1 MMRLTPTHIV
11 ELSRLLDMALTL
23 APDRREAWLAGLP
36 SPQQPY
42 VPSLRDMLARRAR
55 MDDEPLLAT
64 LPRLDLPEADEAW
77 AGDRIGPYRLLRP
90 LGRGGMSVVW
100 LAERADAGPKR
111 QVAIKLPLLTL
122 NTPRQQERFA
132 RERDVLAGLEH
143 AHIARLYD
151 AGVGMHGRPYLVLE
165 HVDGVPLTRY
175 CEERGLSLAGRL
187 GLFLQVLGAVEYAH
201 AHLVV
206 HRDIKPANILVDAQG
221 QVKLLDFGIA
231 KLLPG
236 PDEDAGAATAT
247 LHAGWAMT
255 PLYASPE
262 QLQGQAVTTAT
273 DVYALGVVLYELLTR
288 AWPYTAAL
296 ASPGGPR
303 TLPAVMRAVLDAEPL
318 RPSAALPADDAARY
332 CGGLDARRLAGAL
345 RGDLDTIV
353 LKALSKPPCQR
364 YRSAERLAD
373 DLRRYLARQ
382 PIAARPPSWAY
393 QARMFVSR
401 HRSASVAA
409 AAAMGLAVVF
419 GVTAWQQHR
428 QSIGHQ
434 DRAVIMRDFLAGLF
448 DDAEPDTQ
456 QADQPVTAL
465 QMLDRAAGR
474 ARSDYGDKPR
484 LQGELLGE
492 LGRMYLQ
499 LGEPARAQPLL
510 AEALVQLAR
519 EAPAFDPTLN
529 MTQVLLAG
537 LLLEYGANAEHPRA
551 IALANEAIR
560 RCSGA
565 LPECARVRAEA
576 LSALGMTEAN
586 LGRFEAALP
595 LYRRAAE
602 DARRGY
608 GQSNG
613 KTLQVL
619 NDVAVTARNAGMF
632 MEAERAVQGLVAAA
646 EGRSVR
652 AGTRT
657 NVLLLKARIDC
668 DLGRYDRTLQQ
679 VQALIAQAPGH
690 SGPALEDRGRSRPN
704 DQLVGLL
711 RLQATALLEQGDP
724 LAARQSINSAMA
736 LFRPEQRATDVLYAR
751 MVQAQARGLLAP
763 SDAAIDE
770 LQSVIDGLLALG
782 QGPQA
787 STVLRTRRM
796 RAELLARQG
805 RLPQARDELEAVAG
819 PAGAPRPAM
828 LQGVVLDQL
837 GSVWRELGQPAQAA
851 GRHEAARALLLQALP
866 PEHPYLARNALY
878 REAARV
884 AAAGPGADRTAL
896 RARAEHYKSLF
907 PAGSLWRRMVDQYL
921 APRCAAIPRAADCV
935 LLL

>member
-1 MMRLTPTHIV
+1 MRLTPAHIV
-11 ELSRLLDMALTL
+11 ELSRLLDQALTL
-23 APDRREAWLAGLP
+23 DRDRRDTWLDGLP
-36 SPQQPY
+36 PPQQPY
-42 VPSLRDMLARRAR
+42 VPRLRDMLARQAR

-64 LPRLDLPEADEAW
+64 LPRLDMPEADEAG

-111 QVAIKLPLLTL
+111 QVAIKLPLLRL

-132 RERDVLAGLEH
+132 RERDMLAGLEH

-151 AGVGMHGRPYLVLE
+151 AGVGKSGRPYLVLE
-165 HVDGVPLTRY
+165 YVDGVPLTRY
-175 CEERGLSLAGRL
+175 CEERGLPLAGRL

-236 PDEDAGAATAT
+236 PGEDAGAATAT

-303 TLPAVMRAVLDAEPL
+303 TLPVVMRAVLDAEPL
-318 RPSAALPADDAARY
+318 RPSAAVPTDDTARY

-382 PIAARPPSWAY
+382 PIAARPPSWVY

-401 HRSASVAA
+401 HRSASLAA
-409 AAAMGLAVVF
+409 ATAMGLAVVF
-419 GVTAWQQHR
+419 GATAWQ
-428 QSIGHQ
+428 HQ
-434 DRAVIMRDFLAGLF
+434 ERAVIMRDFLAGLF
-448 DDAEPDTQ
+448 DDVEPDSR

-465 QMLDRAAGR
+465 QMLDRAAAR

-499 LGEPARAQPLL
+499 LGEPGRAQPLL
-510 AEALVQLAR
+510 GDALAQLTH
-519 EAPAFDPTLN
+519 EAPVFDPTLN
-529 MTQVLLAG
+529 MTQALLAG
-537 LLLEYGANAEHPRA
+537 LLLEYGAKAEHPRGM
-551 IALANEAIR
+551 ALANEAIR
-560 RCSGA
+560 RCGSP

-576 LSALGMTEAN
+576 LSVLGMTEAN

-595 LYRRAAE
+595 LYRRAAAE
-602 DARRGY
+602 ASLGY
-608 GQSNG
+608 GEGNG
-613 KTLQVL
+613 KTLQYL
-619 NDVAVTARNAGMF
+619 NDAAVTARNAGLF
-632 MEAERAVQGLVAAA
+632 MEAERALGGLVAAA
-646 EGRSVR
+646 EDRSVR
-652 AGTRT
+652 AATRT

-668 DLGRYDRTLQQ
+668 DLGRYDRALQQ
-679 VQALIAQAPGH
+679 VQELIAQSPGH
-690 SGPALEDRGRSRPN
+690 SGPALEDRGRSRSN

-724 LAARQSINSAMA
+724 LAARQAINSAMA

-751 MVQAQARGLLAP
+751 QVQAQARGLLAP
-763 SDAAIDE
+763 SDAALDE
-770 LQSVIDGLLALG
+770 LQAVTDGLLALG
-782 QGPQA
+782 QSPQA
-787 STVLRTRRM
+787 STVLRARRM

-805 RLPQARDELEAVAG
+805 RLSQARDELAAVAG
-819 PAGAPRPAM
+819 PAEVPRPAV

-837 GSVWRELGQPAQAA
+837 GSVLRELGQPALAA
-851 GRHEAARALLLQALP
+851 SRHEAARVLLLQALP
-866 PEHPYLARNALY
+866 AEHPYLARNALY
-878 REAARV
+878 LEAARV
-884 AAAGPGADRTAL
+884 AAAGRRADQAAL
-896 RARAEHYKSLF
+896 LVQAEHYKSLF
-907 PAGSLWRRMVDQYL
+907 PANSLWRRLVDRYL
-921 APRCAAIPRAADCV
+921 APGCAALPQGTDC
-935 LLL
+935 LLLL

>member
-1 MMRLTPTHIV
+1 MRLTPTHIV

-23 APDRREAWLAGLP
+23 APDLREAWLDGLP
-36 SPQQPY
+36 QQQQPY
-42 VPSLRDMLARRAR
+42 VPSLRDMLARRAS

-64 LPRLDLPEADEAW
+64 LPRLDPPYVDEAG

-90 LGRGGMSVVW
+90 LGRGGMCVVW
-100 LAERADAGPKR
+100 LAEQADAGPKR

-122 NTPRQQERFA
+122 NTPGQQERLA
-132 RERDVLAGLEH
+132 RERDVLASLEH

-151 AGVGMHGRPYLVLE
+151 AGVGKRGRPYLVLE
-165 HVDGVPLTRY
+165 YVDGVPLTRY

-236 PDEDAGAATAT
+236 PGQEACAAMAT
-247 LHAGWAMT
+247 LHAGCAMT

-262 QLQGQAVTTAT
+262 QLQGQPVTTAT
-273 DVYALGVVLYELLTR
+273 DVYALGVLLYELLTC

-296 ASPGGPR
+296 VSPGGVCS
-303 TLPAVMRAVLDAEPL
+303 LPAVMRAVLDAEPL
-318 RPSAALPADDAARY
+318 RPSAAVPVDGAARH
-332 CGGLDARRLAGAL
+332 CGGLDARRLARAL

-353 LKALSKPPCQR
+353 LKALSKQPSQR

-382 PIAARPPSWAY
+382 PIAARPPTWAY
-393 QARMFVSR
+393 QASMFVSR
-401 HRSASVAA
+401 HRRASLAVAA
-409 AAAMGLAVVF
+409 AMSLAVVF
-419 GVTAWQQHR
+419 GATAWLQHR
-428 QSIGHQ
+428 QSLGHQ
-434 DRAVIMRDFLAGLF
+434 ERAVIMRDFLAGLF
-448 DDAEPDTQ
+448 DDAEPDAQ
-456 QADQPVTAL
+456 QQDQPVTAL

-499 LGEPARAQPLL
+499 LGEPGRAQPLL
-510 AEALVQLAR
+510 ADALVQLAH
-519 EAPAFDPTLN
+519 EAPASDPILN
-529 MTQVLLAG
+529 MTQALLAG
-537 LLLEYGANAEHPRA
+537 LLLEYGAKAEHSRG

-560 RCSGA
+560 RCSGSLA
-565 LPECARVRAEA
+565 DCARVRAEA
-576 LSALGMTEAN
+576 LSALGMTEAH
-586 LGRFEAALP
+586 LGRFEASLS

-602 DARRGY
+602 AARLGY
-608 GQSNG
+608 GQRNG
-613 KTLQVL
+613 KTLQYL
-619 NDVAVTARNAGMF
+619 NDAAVTARNAGLF
-632 MEAERAVQGLVAAA
+632 MEAERELQGLVAAA
-646 EGRSVR
+646 GDRSVR
-652 AGTRT
+652 AATRT

-668 DLGRYDRTLQQ
+668 DLGRYDRSLQL
-679 VQALIAQAPGH
+679 VQALIAQSPGH

-704 DQLVGLL
+704 DQLVGML

-724 LAARQSINSAMA
+724 LAARRAINSAMA
-736 LFRPEQRATDVLYAR
+736 LFRPEQRATDVLYAHQ
-751 MVQAQARGLLAP
+751 VQAQARGLLAP

-770 LQSVIDGLLALG
+770 MQSVIDGLLALG

-787 STVLRTRRM
+787 STVLRARRA

-805 RLPQARDELEAVAG
+805 RLPQAQQELEAVAG
-819 PAGAPRPAM
+819 PAGALRPAM

-837 GSVWRELGQPAQAA
+837 GSVLRTLGQPALAA
-851 GRHEAARALLLQALP
+851 RRHEAARALLLQALP
-866 PEHPYLARNALY
+866 AEHPYLARNALY

-884 AAAGPGADRTAL
+884 AAAGPGADRVAL
-896 RARAEHYKSLF
+896 RAKAKHYKSLF
-907 PAGSLWRRMVDQYL
+907 PAGSLWHRIVDQYL
-921 APRCAAIPRAADCV
+921 SPGCAARPSAADC
-935 LLL
+935 LLLL

>member
-1 MMRLTPTHIV
+1 MRLTPTHIV

-23 APDRREAWLAGLP
+23 APDRREAWLDGLP
-36 SPQQPY
+36 PQQQPY
-42 VPSLRDMLARRAR
+42 VPSLRDMLARQAR
-55 MDDEPLLAT
+55 MDDEPLLGT
-64 LPRLDLPEADEAW
+64 LPRLAMPEADEAW
-77 AGDRIGPYRLLRP
+77 AGSRIGPYRLLRP

-122 NTPRQQERFA
+122 NTPTQQERFA
-132 RERDVLAGLEH
+132 RERDVLASLEH

-151 AGVGMHGRPYLVLE
+151 AGVGRRGRPYLVME
-165 HVDGVPLTRY
+165 YVDGVPLTRY
-175 CEERGLSLAGRL
+175 CEERGLSLAERL

-236 PDEDAGAATAT
+236 PGQEASAATTT
-247 LHAGWAMT
+247 LQAGCAMT

-262 QLQGQAVTTAT
+262 QLQGRAVTTAT
-273 DVYALGVVLYELLTR
+273 DVYALGVVLYELLTCG
-288 AWPYTAAL
+288 WPYAAAL
-296 ASPGGPR
+296 ASPGAPH

-318 RPSAALPADDAARY
+318 RPSAAVPLDDTVRH

-353 LKALSKPPCQR
+353 LKALSKQPGLR

-393 QARMFVSR
+393 QACMFVRR
-401 HRSASVAA
+401 HRSASLTA

-419 GVTAWQQHR
+419 GATAWQQHR

-434 DRAVIMRDFLAGLF
+434 ERAVIMRDFLAGLF
-448 DDAEPDTQ
+448 DDAEPDAQ
-456 QADQPVTAL
+456 QPDQPVTAL

-499 LGEPARAQPLL
+499 LGEPGLAQPLL
-510 AEALVQLAR
+510 AEALAQLAH

-529 MTQVLLAG
+529 MTQALLAG
-537 LLLEYGANAEHPRA
+537 LRLEYGDKPEHAHA
-551 IALANEAIR
+551 IELANEAIR
-560 RCSGA
+560 RCSSP

-576 LSALGMTEAN
+576 WAALGMTEGE
-586 LGRFEAALP
+586 LGRPEAALP

-602 DARRGY
+602 EARLGY
-608 GQSNG
+608 GEGSS
-613 KTLQVL
+613 KTLQIL

-632 MEAERAVQGLVAAA
+632 MEAERALQGLVAAA
-646 EGRSVR
+646 ENRSVR

-657 NVLLLKARIDC
+657 NVLLLKAYIDY
-668 DLGRYDRTLQQ
+668 DLGRYDRSLRQ
-679 VQALIAQAPGH
+679 VQELIAQAPGH

-711 RLQATALLEQGDP
+711 RLQASALLEQGDP
-724 LAARQSINSAMA
+724 LAARRAINSAVA
-736 LFRPEQRATDVLYAR
+736 LFRPEQRPTDVLYAR
-751 MVQAQARGLLAP
+751 QVRAQVRGLLAP

-782 QGPQA
+782 LGPQA
-787 STVLRTRRM
+787 STVLRARRM

-805 RLPQARDELEAVAG
+805 RLPQAREELEAVAG

-896 RARAEHYKSLF
+896 RAQAERYKNLF
-907 PAGSLWRRMVDQYL
+907 PAGALWRRIVDQYL
-921 APRCAAIPRAADCV
+921 SPVCAAIPRATDC
-935 LLL
+935 LLLL